1 MRVIWKEEENTL
13 FPTLCREGHAAVL
26 LGERMFVFGGNAA
39 QVRRPAAACAHP
51 IPPLE
56 CFRARIHSASTTER
70 AAVADCCQPVPRI
83 FSAFE

>member
-1 MRVIWKEEENTL
+1 M
-13 FPTLCREGHAAVL
+13 L

-56 CFRARIHSASTTER
+56 CFRARFTALPQLRELQWPSAASL
-70 AAVADCCQPVPRI
+70 CH
-83 FSAFE
+83 AFLCI